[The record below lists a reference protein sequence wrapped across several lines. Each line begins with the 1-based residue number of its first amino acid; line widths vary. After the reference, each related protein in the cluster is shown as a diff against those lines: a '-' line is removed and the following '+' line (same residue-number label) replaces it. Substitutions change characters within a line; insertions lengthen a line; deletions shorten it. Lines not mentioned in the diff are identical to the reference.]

1 MQNFTYEPEQL
12 VHDALLRKSLDRL
25 VEKSQKGYMSVIIFF
40 GPTRAGKSMLAIK
53 CMSYC
58 ARKLGV
64 DFNNDHIYWQVDNFL
79 EDAKG
84 KMNQPYLIDEGAL
97 DLLSNE
103 WYEETQKK
111 LIKYHMTAAKY
122 RQIVAICIQ
131 NFGKMP
137 AHIATDFH
145 TRLIEC
151 RINSKTLENG
161 YYRIFNKSS
170 NNYIY
175 DLCKKNDQAKLRK
188 AGAHPTNG
196 TKMPLEERK
205 IREIVNLE
213 KYEKDKDD
221 AIQTIIDGQKGNDK
235 WKTDVHKIIH
245 YVGKEKKPIE
255 NIETIAEI
263 IGMKSTTI
271 KNHFLYK
278 MLPK

>member
-12 VHDALLRKSLDRL
+12 IHDTLLRKSLDRL
-25 VEKSQKGYMSVIIFF
+25 VEKSQKGYMSVIILF
-40 GPTRAGKSMLAIK
+40 GPTRAGKSMLGIK
-53 CMSYC
+53 NASYC

-64 DFNNDHIYWQVDNFL
+64 NFSNPEIYWHVDQFL
-79 EDAKG
+79 EDAAG
-84 KMNQPYLIDEGAL
+84 KMNQVFLIDEGAL

-122 RQIVAICIQ
+122 KQIVFICIQ

-137 AHIATDFH
+137 SHIATDFH

-161 YYRIFNKSS
+161 YYRLFNKSS

-196 TKMPLEERK
+196 TKMPLEEWK

-213 KYEKDKDD
+213 QYEKDKDD
-221 AIQTIIDGQKGNDK
+221 AIQTIIDGQKGNNR
-235 WKTDVHKIIH
+235 WKTEVHKIIH
-245 YVGKEKKPIE
+245 YVGKKNIPIE
-255 NIETIAEI
+255 TVEQIGEI
-263 IGMKSTTI
+263 IGLKKASLRSM
-271 KNHFLYK
+271 FLYK
-278 MLPK
+278 NLP